1 MVSLK
6 EKLIDWKNR
15 LKDRHMLSVIVIM
28 MGIIIILGLIIY
40 KKQTEYRQASE
51 NAYNMAFYE
60 LVNYVDSMETYLAK
74 SLISNSAE
82 QGAETLT
89 YVWREANLAQ
99 TYLAQIPVSNE
110 GLSNATKFLNQVS
123 DYSYSLSRKNM
134 SGEKLTEEDFKN
146 LEQIHNYSVEL
157 KNILNQLSNEINS
170 GNISWSELTKKAT
183 PVFAK
188 QVSNM
193 SKDSFGSIEENFHDY
208 TGLIYDG
215 AFSEHMTNIERKG
228 LTGRDI
234 TEEQA

>member
-6 EKLIDWKNR
+6 DKLIDWKNR
-15 LKDRHMLSVIVIM
+15 LKDRHMLSVIVVM

-110 GLSNATKFLNQVS
+110 GLSNATKFLN
-123 DYSYSLSRKNM
+123 
-134 SGEKLTEEDFKN
+134 
-146 LEQIHNYSVEL
+146 
-157 KNILNQLSNEINS
+157 
-170 GNISWSELTKKAT
+170 
-183 PVFAK
+183 
-188 QVSNM
+188 
-193 SKDSFGSIEENFHDY
+193 
-208 TGLIYDG
+208 
-215 AFSEHMTNIERKG
+215 
-228 LTGRDI
+228 
-234 TEEQA
+234 